1 MVGIPGGEVRE
12 RTGARPPAVIFIYT
26 ASALITQIM
35 VLDGMKYRFLSSND
49 KYKSAPEFAD
59 KIKEIAVNR
68 RFHLHGGGSAHGM
81 GGVLSLA
88 ACGALA
94 MLAGCGQK
102 GGDAAPALA
111 KQQAVLRIDQFQAA
125 ASNGKL
131 AVAVGGRVAVVSEV
145 DGARSLR
152 VTLPGTP
159 ALIDVASC
167 ADGSF
172 AALDFYRKVWFS
184 DNSATHWAP
193 RSISGNWR
201 PLALTCDTHNKVWVV
216 GSGTTIASSAD
227 QGVSWEQRDFKE
239 DAMFNS
245 VQFVDGDNGFITGEF
260 GAVYRTID
268 GGANWNAAPRIPN
281 DFYPYAALFVSP
293 LEGYVSGLAG
303 AMLRTVDGARSWT
316 TLDNPGALPQFGL
329 ARQAGAIYSVGM
341 GGSLQ
346 RLDNNRWTA
355 LDYGTQAPAFLRGI
369 APAGA
374 DRLLIAGALGAFKLV
389 PASAVA
395 TTLKAE

>member
-1 MVGIPGGEVRE
+1 MK
-12 RTGARPPAVIFIYT
+12 F
-26 ASALITQIM
+26 ASI
-35 VLDGMKYRFLSSND
+35 SSNN
-49 KYKSAPEFAD
+49 KYKSAPKCAD
-59 KIKEIAVNR
+59 KIKETAVIR
-68 RFHLHGGGSAHGM
+68 RCHFNEGRPAHGI
-81 GGVLSLA
+81 GGALSLA

-94 MLAGCGQK
+94 MLAGCGHK

-145 DGARSLR
+145 DGARSVR

-184 DNSATHWAP
+184 DDSAAHWTS
-193 RSISGNWR
+193 RSIDGNWR
-201 PLALTCDTHNKVWVV
+201 PLALTCDSHNKIWVV
-216 GSGTTIASSAD
+216 GSGTTIASSAN
-227 QGVSWEQRDFKE
+227 QGASWEQRDFKE

-245 VQFVDGDNGFITGEF
+245 IQFVDGDNGFITGEF
-260 GAVYRTID
+260 GVVYRTTD
-268 GGANWNAAPRIPN
+268 GGANWNAAPKIPN

-303 AMLRTVDGARSWT
+303 AMLRTIDGAKSWT
-316 TLDNPGALPQFGL
+316 TLENPGALPQFGL
-329 ARQAGAIYSVGM
+329 ARQGGAIYSVGM

-355 LDYGTQAPAFLRGI
+355 LDYGPRAPAFLRAI

-389 PASAVA
+389 PAVA
-395 TTLKAE
+395 TTFKVKE

>member
-1 MVGIPGGEVRE
+1 V
-12 RTGARPPAVIFIYT
+12 
-26 ASALITQIM
+26 
-35 VLDGMKYRFLSSND
+35 
-49 KYKSAPEFAD
+49 PEGAD
-59 KIKEIAVNR
+59 KIKETVVIR
-68 RFHLHGGGSAHGM
+68 RFQLNQGRRA
-81 GGVLSLA
+81 LSLA

-94 MLAGCGQK
+94 MLAGCGHK

-111 KQQAVLRIDQFQAA
+111 SQQAVLRVDQFQAA

-131 AVAVGGRVAVVSEV
+131 AVAVGGRGAVVSAV
-145 DGARSLR
+145 DGTRSVR

-184 DNSATHWAP
+184 DDSAANWTS
-193 RSISGNWR
+193 RSIEGSWR
-201 PLALTCDTHNKVWVV
+201 PLALTCDSRNKVWVV

-227 QGVSWEQRDFKE
+227 RGASWEQRDFKE

-245 VQFVDGDNGFITGEF
+245 IQFVDADNGFITGEF
-260 GAVYRTID
+260 GAVYRSTD
-268 GGANWNAAPRIPN
+268 GGASWNAAPKIPN

-303 AMLRTVDGARSWT
+303 AMLHTVDGAKSWSA
-316 TLDNPGALPQFGL
+316 LENPGALPQFGL
-329 ARQAGAIYSVGM
+329 ARQGGAIYSVGM

-346 RLDNNRWTA
+346 RLDNKRWTT
-355 LDYGTQAPAFLRGI
+355 LDYGTRAPAFLRAI

-395 TTLKAE
+395 TTIQVKE